1 MLLPVST
8 MLNTISSGIS
18 LRNAMSFLR
27 FGLPGIAQPL
37 FEAFLTRWTM
47 SRTFSRISAA
57 MSLN

>member
-1 MLLPVST
+1 MLLPLST
-8 MLNTISSGIS
+8 MLKIISSGIS

-37 FEAFLTRWTM
+37 FKAVLMRWTM
-47 SRTFSRISAA
+47 SSTFSRMNAA